1 MTGSPQHAAPTEPTH
16 AGLTRRDRVRPTRVS
31 ALWIGLTA
39 APGAQLPRRVA
50 CTRSV
55 TQLVADLIAAQLARH
70 RPR

>member
-1 MTGSPQHAAPTEPTH
+1 
-16 AGLTRRDRVRPTRVS
+16 VS

-39 APGAQLPRRVA
+39 APGAQLPRRVV